1 MLEGVEFL
9 LHYNTTAPRPRSQP
23 PLRKHVR
30 KYWQL
35 YVMAAIPFA
44 AFLLFKYVPMFGN
57 ILAFRKFRAGASPF
71 GVDWIGMKN
80 FQRFLKDKSFWR
92 AFTNTLITSS
102 LNLLF
107 NFPIPVIFAL
117 LLNELRSLKFK
128 KLVQTVSYMPR
139 FVSTIVMITMLNE
152 ILSPTSGS
160 LNMILNSVFGIKP
173 IYFVNVPAFFR
184 PIYILTDMWQFT
196 GWSAIIYLA
205 AITGINS
212 ELYESAMID
221 GANRWQQT
229 LYVTIPSIL
238 STVMVMFILSVGRLL
253 SVGFEKV
260 LLLYSPENSI
270 VSDVIDT
277 FVYRYGITNNN
288 YSYATAV
295 GLFGG
300 VIGVALVSSANFVSR
315 RLTGDGLY

>member
-1 MLEGVEFL
+1 MR
-9 LHYNTTAPRPRSQP
+9 TKP
-23 PLRKHVR
+23 PFPKHFA

-35 YVMAAIPFA
+35 YAMAAIPLVYFVI
-44 AFLLFKYVPMFGN
+44 FKYVPMAGN

-80 FQRFLKDKSFWR
+80 FQRFLGDKSFWR
-92 AFTNTLITSS
+92 AFRNTLITSS

-107 NFPIPVIFAL
+107 NFPVPIIFAL
-117 LLNELRSLKFK
+117 LLNELRRLKFK

-139 FVSTIVMITMLNE
+139 FISTIVMITMLNE
-152 ILSPTSGS
+152 ILSPTSGI
-160 LNMILNSVFGIKP
+160 LNMILKNTFGMKP
-173 IYFVNVPAFFR
+173 VYFTNDPRYFR
-184 PIYILTDMWQFT
+184 TLYILTDMWQFT
-196 GWSAIIYLA
+196 GWNAIIYLA

-221 GANRWQQT
+221 GANRWHQT
-229 LYVTIPSIL
+229 LYITIPSIL
-238 STVMVMFILSVGRLL
+238 PTIMVMLILSVGRLL

-260 LLLYSPENSI
+260 LLLYTPDNSI

-277 FVYRYGITNNN
+277 FVYRYGIVNNN

-300 VIGVALVSSANFVSR
+300 VIGVILVSSANLVSR
-315 RLTGDGLY
+315 RVTGDGLY